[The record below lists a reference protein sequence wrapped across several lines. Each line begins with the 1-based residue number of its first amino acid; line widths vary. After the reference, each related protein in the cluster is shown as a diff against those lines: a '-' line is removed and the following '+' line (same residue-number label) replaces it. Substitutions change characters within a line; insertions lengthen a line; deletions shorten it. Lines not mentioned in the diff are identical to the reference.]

1 MHWIVILVGS
11 VLIIGL
17 LGAAI
22 CLTIET
28 WRIEQR
34 AALWLTMSP
43 EEDEP

>member
-11 VLIIGL
+11 VLIVGL
-17 LGAAI
+17 LGAAT

-28 WRIEQR
+28 RRIEQR
-34 AALWLTMSP
+34 AALWLPMPP

>member
-11 VLIIGL
+11 VLIVGL

-28 WRIEQR
+28 SAHRTAR
-34 AALWLTMSP
+34 SALA
-43 EEDEP
+43 DYVNGGG